1 MSGWILLAVAVLFF
15 GGLLWGFMVGRST
28 NTAHQQAKRLE
39 GELNEVRGEYDQYK
53 EQVTQHFATTAEL
66 VNNLTASYRA
76 VYQHLASS
84 SQSLCGDNAPKLSM
98 EGGDRLL
105 AERSQDER
113 DVTPETAAETAA
125 EAAAEASTE
134 APVEVQAEASTE
146 VKAEAP
152 AEVKAEAE
160 PVARVETKP
169 TSGNG
174 AGQDAPAAET
184 EVPPPLRANE
194 PESRAVH

>member
-113 DVTPETAAETAA
+113 DVTPETAAE
-125 EAAAEASTE
+125 AAAEASTE
-134 APVEVQAEASTE
+134 APVEVQ
-146 VKAEAP
+146 AEAP